1 MNTITTPA
9 VPLTKVTPAFRIKE
23 PGSAITHFIGMI
35 AAAASM
41 PFLLEKAL
49 AHNSS
54 CYPIS
59 VLLFMG
65 SMILLYAAS
74 TVYHAVIAAEK
85 TTLFLKKL
93 DHIMIYFLIAGSYT
107 PVCLLV
113 LPSRQG
119 MFLCTLVWAFAIA
132 GLFLS
137 LVWINSPKWLN
148 STIYII
154 MGWLCLL
161 NISTIYA
168 NMSAPCFA
176 WLFAGGVIYTIGG
189 IIYALK
195 LPVLNSLLP
204 NFGSHEIFHLFVMA
218 GSFCHIIVVYGYLI

>member
-1 MNTITTPA
+1 MNTATTPTM
-9 VPLTKVTPAFRIKE
+9 PLTKTTPAFRIKE

-41 PFLLEKAL
+41 PFLLGKAL
-49 AHNSS
+49 THDSLS
-54 CYPIS
+54 YFLS

-74 TVYHAVIAAEK
+74 TTYHTVIASEK

-113 LPSRQG
+113 LPERQG
-119 MFLCTLVWAFAIA
+119 RFLCTLVWTFAIA
-132 GLFLS
+132 GLFLT
-137 LVWINSPKWLN
+137 LLWVNSPKWLN

-161 NISTIYA
+161 NIGSIYA

-195 LPVLNSLLP
+195 LPVLNALLP
-204 NFGSHEIFHLFVMA
+204 NFGSHEIFHLFVMG
-218 GSFCHIIVVYGYLI
+218 GSFCHVIVVYGYLI